1 MNENEKKVQNQG
13 EEHNQAGPTWGPA
26 QWAECRH
33 DVGNTDSGHGSD
45 AQMPHMMAGCFG
57 GCRYLLLLAVIV
69 GIIFLTL
76 GHYWVWPTIGIC
88 WMMPA
93 MMMAAMALFGA
104 FALRRM
110 AMGHGFSGCCGASHR
125 RHA

>member
-13 EEHNQAGPTWGPA
+13 EEHNKAGPTWGPA
-26 QWAECRH
+26 QWTECRPGIGH
-33 DVGNTDSGHGSD
+33 TASGHFSS
-45 AQMPHMMAGCFG
+45 AEMPHAMGGCFG
-57 GCRYLLLLAVIV
+57 GCRYFLLLAVIV

-93 MMMAAMALFGA
+93 VMMAAMALFGVLA
-104 FALRRM
+104 MRRM
-110 AMGHGFSGCCGASHR
+110 GMGHGFSGCCGASHR